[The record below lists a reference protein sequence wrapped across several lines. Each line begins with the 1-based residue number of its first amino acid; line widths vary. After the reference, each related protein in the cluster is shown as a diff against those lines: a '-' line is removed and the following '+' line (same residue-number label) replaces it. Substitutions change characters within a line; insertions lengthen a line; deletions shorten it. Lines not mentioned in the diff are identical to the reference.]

1 MSPMNIKVMIEKANL
16 WLALLKTHTINE
28 EPNSTKMGHEPSIFL
43 CEVGHL
49 IHWATQPYKNYGT
62 IMYLNFKIVF
72 LIKMHLNQM
81 PYIKLLY
88 QNYKNKTPNH
98 PVLTIAI

>member
-28 EPNSTKMGHEPSIFL
+28 EPNWIKMGHDLTIFL

-49 IHWATQPYKNYGT
+49 IH
-62 IMYLNFKIVF
+62 
-72 LIKMHLNQM
+72 
-81 PYIKLLY
+81 
-88 QNYKNKTPNH
+88 
-98 PVLTIAI
+98 